1 MRTLALV
8 TICCG
13 LAVPASAQDSAVTDE
28 VVPPATVPAPDAPPA
43 ADPEETSL
51 PMQDVISRQLG
62 AFNARDTDLAWTYAS
77 PMIQGLF
84 GNPRNFGVMVR
95 EGYPMVWDNSAAR
108 FVATREAQGRVY
120 QQVMVQDTN
129 GVLHMLEY
137 AMIQTPQG
145 WKIDGVSLL
154 PRPDVGA

>member
-1 MRTLALV
+1 MDRFLLIVVCGMLATSV
-8 TICCG
+8 T
-13 LAVPASAQDSAVTDE
+13 AQDVTTPA
-28 VVPPATVPAPDAPPA
+28 PPATATPAPDSAPA
-43 ADPEETSL
+43 GEALSF
-51 PMQDVISRQLG
+51 QDVISQQLG
-62 AFNARDTDLAWTYAS
+62 AFNARDIDLAWTFAS

-84 GNPRNFGVMVR
+84 GNPRNFGAMVS

-108 FVATREAQGRVY
+108 FIASREGNGRIY
-120 QQVMVQDTN
+120 QRVMVQDAN